1 MSDNNV
7 KYINVT
13 EIRGVPLIVVSAY
26 DALFVVMGVIFI
38 KWVGLVFKA
47 VCQNKEDDAPLAHA
61 HPIRQWLHD
70 ALTPTSATRSHE
82 LSTFASGSDSESEV
96 AEGGEGGGGGGGTS
110 PTAAEIRPTDGLDSN
125 G

>member
-1 MSDNNV
+1 MPDNNV

-26 DALFVVMGVIFI
+26 DALFVIMGLIFI

-47 VCQNKEDDAPLAHA
+47 VCEKKDDDAPVAHA

-82 LSTFASGSDSESEV
+82 LSTFGSGSDSEPDEE
-96 AEGGEGGGGGGGTS
+96 EGGSGGGGGGAS
-110 PTAAEIRPTDGLDSN
+110 PTAAEIRPTEGLVSN

>member
-1 MSDNNV
+1 MPDNNV

-26 DALFVVMGVIFI
+26 DALFVVMGLIFF
-38 KWVGLVFKA
+38 KWLSLFFKA
-47 VCQNKEDDAPLAHA
+47 ICEKKEEDAPLAHA

-82 LSTFASGSDSESEV
+82 LSSFGSGSDSEADEE
-96 AEGGEGGGGGGGTS
+96 EGGSGGGGGGAS
-110 PTAAEIRPTDGLDSN
+110 PTAAEIRPTEGLVSN